1 MGRVFLV
8 GSVFGV
14 VASVACAGAGF
25 WLLNET
31 EWGRDSEGV
40 VWSALGVYFLGKA
53 FFVGPMLAITAW
65 AAEQKALPAMV
76 ADRAPAPQGF
86 QVPARA
92 LPPNR

>member
-1 MGRVFLV
+1 MGRVFV
-8 GSVFGV
+8 IGSVFGAL
-14 VASVACAGAGF
+14 ASVACAGAGV

-31 EWGRDSEGV
+31 GWGDDQEGV

-65 AAEQKALPAMV
+65 AAEQKAA
-76 ADRAPAPQGF
+76 APIVVERTAAAQGF

-92 LPPNR
+92 MPPDR